1 MKALHM
7 AILTFFSK
15 GQVVIPKD
23 VHDAKGFKAGAKV
36 EMVKLPDGIM
46 LKAVERPRKRPISE
60 LSGMLAPY
68 YKGPPVS
75 VEEMHEGI
83 GKWFQTD
90 PQWKPRHDD

>member
-7 AILTFFSK
+7 TILTFSSK

-23 VHDAKGFKAGAKV
+23 VRDAMGFQAGAKV

-60 LSGMLAPY
+60 LSEMLASY
-68 YKGPPVS
+68 SKGPPVS

-90 PQWKPRHDD
+90 PQWKPRQDD